1 LKSAPR
7 HWRSDEPLGT
17 VVCSPCLALMSH
29 EQRKIYQSENGDSW
43 WLCRGEDAVFV
54 LHEANVPSGGMAT
67 RIELTHFLSSGRDDP
82 EKRALLAMI
91 GELAHCI
98 D

>member
-1 LKSAPR
+1 
-7 HWRSDEPLGT
+7 
-17 VVCSPCLALMSH
+17 MSQQ
-29 EQRKIYQSENGDSW
+29 QRKIYQSENGDSW

-54 LHEANVPSGGMAT
+54 LHEANVPSGMST
-67 RIELTHFLSSGRDDP
+67 RIELTQFLSSGGNAP
-82 EKRALLAMI
+82 EKHALLAMI